1 MSKDT
6 SQPSTQAAPATVR
19 ALRDPKPTAERIH
32 QLAGRVLAGD
42 IVLPEFQRPF
52 VWKRHQILELLDSI
66 YRNYPIGSMLVRESS
81 QNLQS
86 KRSIADLEIADR
98 SPNYPVNYL
107 LDGQQRL
114 STVCGVLHWR
124 PGERTSVWNVAFD
137 LATKQFFHVDSIDEL
152 PLHQVPLRRLADPSE
167 FYKRIFPI
175 EDQEQKDTA
184 DLLFNRFTDYQV
196 ALVTLGDMSL
206 KDVAPVF
213 ERINSTG
220 TRLTIFDLMRAA
232 TWSTAFDLGRAV
244 EQIRLEIE
252 PKKFSGLDEKVFL
265 RALSAAAGG
274 NFTVESIEEL
284 RRRTEEKLQEAV
296 AATEQSAKRACDFL
310 ATEVGVPRYEALPY
324 ANQFAVLC
332 EIFRRVPTP
341 DGAQLTEI
349 RRWFWRTTLAGYFG
363 GWNTGQMAS
372 DLVAI
377 EKWAKGGPKTI
388 DIGAVTSNDKLWR
401 VKQFRSNSAVAK
413 MVALMLSQAD
423 PRDIVNGQRIDP
435 DKSLAWGN
443 DKEFHHFFP
452 QAYLA
457 REKGQSA
464 QSNLVANI
472 VMLTSAS
479 NVAIKDSSPKDYLTQ
494 IIETDGRDELVS
506 RLQSCLVSEEAL
518 SAALEN
524 DYERFLDARSKTL
537 QAHALELCGEPETAE
552 EPEAAKDP
560 DEVEDSDDDPYE

>member
-1 MSKDT
+1 MTD
-6 SQPSTQAAPATVR
+6 STHEQQTQSASPATS
-19 ALRDPKPTAERIH
+19 LRDPRPTADRI
-32 QLAGRVLAGD
+32 QELAGRVLSGD

-66 YRNYPIGSMLVRESS
+66 YRNYPIGSMLVWESR
-81 QNLQS
+81 QDLQS

-137 LATKQFFHVDSIDEL
+137 LATKSFFHVDSRIEDL
-152 PLHQVPLRRLADPSE
+152 PLHQVPLGRLSDPSE
-167 FYKRIFPI
+167 FYKRVFPI
-175 EDQEQKDTA
+175 EDEEQKATA
-184 DLLFNRFTDYQV
+184 DVLFNRFTSYRV
-196 ALVTLGDMSL
+196 PLVTLGDMSL

-244 EQIRLEIE
+244 DEIRLAIE

-265 RALSAAAGG
+265 RALSSAAGG
-274 NFTVESIEEL
+274 NFTVESIDEL

-296 AATEQSAKRACDFL
+296 AATLESAKRACDFL
-310 ATEVGVPRYEALPY
+310 TTEVGVPRYEALPY

-332 EIFRRVPTP
+332 EIFRRVPNP

-349 RRWFWRTTLAGYFG
+349 RKWFWRTTLAGYFG
-363 GWNTGQMAS
+363 GWNTGQMAR
-372 DLVAI
+372 DLTAI
-377 EKWAKGGPKTI
+377 ADWASGKQAKI
-388 DIGAVTSNDKLWR
+388 DIGATTSNEKLWR

-413 MVALMLSQAD
+413 MVALMLSQAN
-423 PRDIVNGQRIDP
+423 PRDTLNGQRIDP
-435 DKSLAWGN
+435 GKSLAWAN

-452 QAYLA
+452 QAYLT
-457 REKGQSA
+457 REHGDSA
-464 QSNLVANI
+464 QPNLVANI
-472 VMLTSAS
+472 VLLTSVS
-479 NVAIKDSSPKDYLTQ
+479 NIAIKDSSPKDYLTQ
-494 IIETDGRDELVS
+494 IIETGGRDELLS

-518 SAALEN
+518 NAALEN
-524 DYERFLDARSKTL
+524 DYDGFLNARSTTL
-537 QAHALELCGEPETAE
+537 QKHALELCGETDTDEPKKSKDAE
-552 EPEAAKDP
+552 
-560 DEVEDSDDDPYE
+560 EVEDSDDDSYD